1 MKFLVIIL
9 LSCWSGSASGGDG
22 AMMTRSAPNWPPL
35 KDCKLAPNLE
45 GEHCGYPFLQRRY
58 YFNQTEKKC
67 VLFIPTKCGDKYNQG
82 NNFGKRKGCIRKCI
96 RAALEVGGGFFSTPT
111 NSPRNFSSEDCTKEE
126 NLFGRHCGSPF
137 HERRHFYNRTAEK
150 CVTFIPEKCGN
161 YNVGNN
167 FAKRKDCMETCMK
180 TSPCLKTRWGKTNGT
195 FKGYS
200 YYADKDIC
208 VRTKYKSKAKFWPK
222 ENRFETQNECY
233 DECAPA
239 LLPASWKGK

>member
-96 RAALEVGGGFFSTPT
+96 R
-111 NSPRNFSSEDCTKEE
+111 N
-126 NLFGRHCGSPF
+126 
-137 HERRHFYNRTAEK
+137 
-150 CVTFIPEKCGN
+150 
-161 YNVGNN
+161 
-167 FAKRKDCMETCMK
+167 
-180 TSPCLKTRWGKTNGT
+180 SPCLKETWRNDSGPLEG
-195 FKGYS
+195 FA
-200 YYADKDIC
+200 YYPPLDIC
-208 VRTKYKSKAKFWPK
+208 IDIKYQVGAELWPK
-222 ENRFETQNECY
+222 NNIFPSAEDCQET
-233 DECAPA
+233 CAPA
-239 LLPASWKGK
+239 DKI